1 FLLRLSLGY
10 PANDEEREILRRFRT
25 ADPLAEL
32 EPVATGEQIMAL
44 STTCRHVHV
53 SEPMESY
60 ILSLVRATRDNPAVA
75 LGASPRG
82 AMALYR
88 AAQVLAAIRGRNFV
102 APDDVQALLLPTL
115 AHRLMPSGQAR

>member
-1 FLLRLSLGY
+1 M
-10 PANDEEREILRRFRT
+10 
-25 ADPLAEL
+25 
-32 EPVATGEQIMAL
+32 ATGDEIIAL
-44 STTCRHVHV
+44 GTACRQVHV

-88 AAQVLAAIRGRNFV
+88 TAQARAAIHGRLFV
-102 APDDVQALLLPTL
+102 VPDDVQALILPAL
-115 AHRLMPSGQAR
+115 AHRLMPSGQSRLRGKAVTDILKDVVAKVPVPVEESWSDTA